1 MDTYNMIIEYKNFLP
16 EQDYLYLRNFVE
28 NTEKWEP
35 NVSPLWDKRSVNV
48 HGLIGDKITLSVML
62 KLHNLTK
69 KEIANNLNPEKEI
82 RPELMQ
88 FQRTFETKQDQ
99 PPHSDSTGN
108 SGEDNGTSHR
118 KFSSLIYL
126 NDQFS
131 GGNLWF
137 PNQDKEVVPKPNTLI
152 IFPSTFE
159 YSHGVKQ
166 VTSGVRYSILEFWMY
181 SENKTPAESVLDLG
195 GQNA

>member
-1 MDTYNMIIEYKNFLP
+1 MIIQYQNFLP
-16 EQDYLYLRNFVE
+16 EEDYLYLRNFVE
-28 NTEKWEP
+28 NTNKWEQ
-35 NVSPLWDKRSVNV
+35 NSSPLWDKRSVNV
-48 HGLIGDKITLSVML
+48 HGLIGDKKTLSVML

-69 KEIANNLNPEKEI
+69 QEITNNLNPEKEI

-88 FQRTFETKQDQ
+88 FQRTFKTEIDQ

-137 PNQDKEVVPKPNTLI
+137 PNQNKEVVPKPNTLI

-166 VTSGVRYSILEFWMY
+166 VTSGVRYSILEFWTY
-181 SENKTPAESVLDLG
+181 EEKKTPAENVLDLG
-195 GQNA
+195 RKNA

>member
-1 MDTYNMIIEYKNFLP
+1 
-16 EQDYLYLRNFVE
+16 
-28 NTEKWEP
+28 
-35 NVSPLWDKRSVNV
+35 V
-48 HGLIGDKITLSVML
+48 HGLYADKKTLSVML

-69 KEIANNLNPEKEI
+69 QEITKNLNPEKEI

-88 FQRTFETKQDQ
+88 FQRTFETLKDQ

-137 PNQDKEVVPKPNTLI
+137 PNQDKEIVPKPNTLI

-181 SENKTPAESVLDLG
+181 DEKKTPAESVLDLG